1 MTDTKA
7 GPGVPEL
14 EPGWFEN
21 MAPGQLF
28 SLRGKVVVVTGA
40 AGGIGRWF
48 CAAFGAAGAK
58 IVATDI
64 ALEPAQRL
72 CDALAERGVEAHA
85 VAADLADGGA
95 PERIVKAAVDRFGR
109 LDILV
114 NNAGI
119 NKREP
124 MLDVTPEFLEHIWR
138 VDYVSC
144 YRLSQEAARV
154 MIEQGGG
161 AILHIGSMGGLVGL
175 EDVSAY
181 GPLKAALSQLAKVQS
196 VEWSRFGIRINVVAP
211 GFFTTPINATHWSH
225 PTRAP
230 WIMDRIPMCR
240 PGQPRELVGAAL
252 LLVSDAAS
260 FITGQTIYVDGG
272 FTSGSRWNVPPGT
285 GYETYREKYAP
296 KE

>member
-1 MTDTKA
+1 MTDTKT

-21 MAPGQLF
+21 MAPEQLF

-48 CAAFGAAGAK
+48 CAAFGAADAK

-64 ALEPAQRL
+64 ALDPAQRM

-85 VAADLADGGA
+85 VAADLADAGA
-95 PERIVKAAVDRFGR
+95 AELIVKAAVDRFGR
-109 LDILV
+109 LDVLV

-124 MLDVTPEFLEHIWR
+124 MLEVTPEFLDRIWKI
-138 VDYVSC
+138 DYLSC

-240 PGQPRELVGAAL
+240 PGHPSELVGAAL
-252 LLVSDAAS
+252 LLVSDAGS

-272 FTSGSRWNVPPGT
+272 FTSGSRWNVPAGT
-285 GYETYREKYAP
+285 GYATYQEKHAP

>member
-1 MTDTKA
+1 M
-7 GPGVPEL
+7 PEMKTENVMPEF
-14 EPGWFEN
+14 EPGWLDR
-21 MAPGQLF
+21 MPPAKLF
-28 SLRGKVVVVTGA
+28 SLDGRVAVVTGA
-40 AGGIGRWF
+40 AGGIGRWL

-58 IVATDI
+58 VVATDL
-64 ALEPAQRL
+64 ALEPTQRV
-72 CDALAERGVEAHA
+72 CDALAQRGVEAHA
-85 VAADLADGGA
+85 VAADLADEDA
-95 PERIVKAAVDRFGR
+95 AERIVKAAVDRFGR
-109 LDILV
+109 LDIMV

-124 MLDVTPEFLEHIWR
+124 MLEVTPEFLEHIWR

-154 MIEQGGG
+154 MIGQGGG
-161 AILHIGSMGGLVGL
+161 AMLHIGSMGGLVGL

-196 VEWSRFGIRINVVAP
+196 VEWSRFGIRVNVVAP
-211 GFFTTPINATHWSH
+211 GFFDTPINATHWSH

-240 PGQPRELVGAAL
+240 PGQPAELVGAAL
-252 LLVSDAAS
+252 LLVSDAGS

-272 FTSGSRWNVPPGT
+272 FTAGSRWNVPPGT
-285 GYETYREKYAP
+285 GYETYLEKYAP
-296 KE
+296 KG